1 MDILSS
7 LKDSASSSPTTVSA
21 GSGNLVTASN
31 ADEVIVVTE
40 TWDHAARLK
49 SCRLVAE
56 IPKRF
61 KLAANTVAAK

>member
-21 GSGNLVTASN
+21 GSENLVTASN

-61 KLAANTVAAK
+61 KLAANTVAAN